1 MNPGSVGEYR
11 LLDSG
16 NLMKLEEVGPYRLV
30 RPALNAVWPPSLP
43 ETEWRRADAVFTRD
57 AGGSGKWSCRNPL
70 PAEWC
75 ARWGGLVMRIKPT
88 AFGHLGF
95 FAEQFRNWEFFRGLK
110 YDSALN
116 LFAYSGLGS
125 LAMAE
130 NGARVCHLDAA
141 RGMVEWA
148 KENLALNPHIPRN
161 IRWIVDDVGKFIRR
175 EERRGSKYQLIAL
188 DPPSFGRG
196 SSGQLWKIEDDLMDL
211 LQRCFALRDPDAP
224 FTLVLSCHSPGF
236 SCRVLERCAAAVFG
250 PKCSMESFEM
260 SIPEAASSRELPAG
274 ICLRCS
280 TSTSFPREK
289 K

>member
-1 MNPGSVGEYR
+1 MRSDREPVGEYR

-16 NLMKLEEVGPYRLV
+16 GLMKLEEVGPWRLA
-30 RPALNAVWPPSLP
+30 RPALNAVWSPSLP
-43 ETEWRRADAVFTRD
+43 ESEWRRADAVFTRD
-57 AGGSGKWSCRNPL
+57 AGGGGRWQCRRPL
-70 PAEWC
+70 PESWRV
-75 ARWGGLVMRIKPT
+75 RWGGLVMKIKPT

-95 FAEQFRNWEFFRGLK
+95 FAEQFRNWEFFRTLK

-130 NGARVCHLDAA
+130 RGARVCHLDAA

-148 KENLALNPHIPRN
+148 KENLALNPQVPQN

-175 EERRGSKYQLIAL
+175 EERRGSRYQLIAL

-196 SSGQLWKIEDDLMDL
+196 SSGQLWKIEDDLVDL
-211 LQRCFALRDPDAP
+211 LRRCRALRDPAAP

-236 SCRVLERCAAAVFG
+236 SCRVLERCAASVFG
-250 PKCSMESFEM
+250 EGGEFGSFEM
-260 SIPEAASSRELPAG
+260 SIPESGSGRELPAG
-274 ICLRCS
+274 VCLRLRL
-280 TSTSFPREK
+280 PAEK
-289 K
+289 A